1 MQKKSN
7 LWLIVIAII
16 VLLALLWPVLRRE
29 KTPIDTTALDEET
42 ATTSEDI
49 ILNLNDD
56 GSLTP
61 AGLLSDS
68 NDETTSTSPINQIS
82 SQTPTSLPLK
92 ISFGNQTRNP
102 KTWQCNTTYA
112 VGSRHFGCRPRRAW
126 RASQGSVAR
135 RCFSRF
141 LHLD

>member
-112 VGSRHFGCRPRRAW
+112 VTRTVP
-126 RASQGSVAR
+126 
-135 RCFSRF
+135 
-141 LHLD
+141 